1 MHSYVT
7 STTGLFSQPLE
18 LITGYIFSTDL
29 SLYIELFFF
38 LFCRKNEARVN
49 KQFVR
54 KKAGWKIAEKEEI
67 YHKWN
72 KVCRSKGIQ
81 ISLICLITPS
91 TKNNYFR
98 TGKSER
104 TVKTKVERVWVNLS
118 KPTDNFM
125 ILKSWFLFFRKNIK
139 ENAWERK
146 GKTYQKLTT
155 TTPLLSG
162 VLGVKEL
169 ERR

>member
-104 TVKTKVERVWVNLS
+104 TVKTKVECVWVNLS

-125 ILKSWFLFFRKNIK
+125 ILKSWFFIF
-139 ENAWERK
+139 
-146 GKTYQKLTT
+146 
-155 TTPLLSG
+155 S
-162 VLGVKEL
+162 
-169 ERR
+169 